1 MCPHVYLQSQFHM
14 EMGKEKCIS
23 AVSEKTV
30 LLIFTFNQEKTQ
42 VYVWSEKPVLLNAN
56 TSLVLCF
63 FFDFMFTHPSYTSS
77 YGPVFDLNQSIIS
90 GPSTPFFFL
99 QR

>member
-1 MCPHVYLQSQFHM
+1 MYLQSQFHM

-30 LLIFTFNQEKTQ
+30 PLIFTFNQEKTQ

-56 TSLVLCF
+56 TLVLCLL
-63 FFDFMFTHPSYTSS
+63 TH
-77 YGPVFDLNQSIIS
+77 LKLHLMA
-90 GPSTPFFFL
+90 PFFT
-99 QR
+99 